1 MGEGTSRT
9 NYLEHDSLL
18 TSSLAPARA
27 WPARS
32 FDLWVSRSGKTHTL
46 RALMVEVVRNT
57 RAWIT
62 HLEEV
67 PLSST
72 QKVGTTNMVEVHSS
86 SVMDIEP

>member
-1 MGEGTSRT
+1 
-9 NYLEHDSLL
+9 
-18 TSSLAPARA
+18 
-27 WPARS
+27 
-32 FDLWVSRSGKTHTL
+32 
-46 RALMVEVVRNT
+46 MVEVVRNT

-86 SVMDIEP
+86 SVMDIEPRPNRA